1 MMGNDL
7 MLWRNSVSLLDSFRR
22 DMETLFNRVFDDR
35 EWAGTFEAPMWTGYS
50 PVIESYV
57 DGKTLHIKADLP
69 GVDPKDVEIVVEGR
83 QLTLKG
89 ERKAEQETLNGSYRH
104 REVRYGHFARTFLLP
119 EGMKA
124 EDLQAT
130 YRNGVL
136 EISGPLPESLV
147 AKQIP
152 VQTVSE
158 EAPRQLA
165 A

>member
-1 MMGNDL
+1 
-7 MLWRNSVSLLDSFRR
+7 
-22 DMETLFNRVFDDR
+22 
-35 EWAGTFEAPMWTGYS
+35 APMWIGCS
-50 PVIESYV
+50 PVMESYV
-57 DGKTLHIKADLP
+57 DGKTLHLKADLP
-69 GVDPKDVEIVVEGR
+69 GVDPKDVELVVEGR

-89 ERKAEQETLNGSYRH
+89 ERKAEQKAENGNYFH
-104 REVRYGHFARTFLLP
+104 REVRYGRFARTFLLP
-119 EGMKA
+119 EGVKA
-124 EDLQAT
+124 EDIQAT

-136 EISGPLPESLV
+136 EIAVPLPESLI